1 MRCFGS
7 LGKKDCSGVWIET
20 TVRSGLTPGE
30 QGIEQ
35 NQEQAE
41 ESKPVCPLREGGRDE
56 ATRGQGSD
64 QGIKDIGFKKVDGF
78 P

>member
-1 MRCFGS
+1 M
-7 LGKKDCSGVWIET
+7 
-20 TVRSGLTPGE
+20 TPGE